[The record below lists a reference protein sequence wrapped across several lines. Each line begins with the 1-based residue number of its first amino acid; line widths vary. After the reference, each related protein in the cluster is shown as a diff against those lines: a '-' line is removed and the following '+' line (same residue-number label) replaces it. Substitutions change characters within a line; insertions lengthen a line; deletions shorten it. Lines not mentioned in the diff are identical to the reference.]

1 MTSPTKS
8 AADLLAV
15 LGEDMRQFRH
25 GLSGRW
31 RGAAQKLRRRLS
43 GGGPGSS
50 GAVTKPNTEPKPGL
64 LALLK
69 DDIRQSLDA
78 LFGELNR
85 LRGDK
90 IRPPLERHQ
99 GEGVTTSESPESVK
113 GPDH

>member
-1 MTSPTKS
+1 MTNPTKPT
-8 AADLLAV
+8 ADLLAD
-15 LGEDMRQFRH
+15 LEDDIRHFRH
-25 GLSGRW
+25 WLSGRW
-31 RGAAQKLRRRLS
+31 RGAAQKLRCRLS

-50 GAVTKPNTEPKPGL
+50 GAVTEPNTKPELGL

-69 DDIRQSLDA
+69 DDVRQSLDA

-85 LRGDK
+85 LRGDQ

>member
-1 MTSPTKS
+1 MSNPTKPT
-8 AADLLAV
+8 ADLLAV
-15 LGEDMRQFRH
+15 LEDDIRHFRH

-31 RGAAQKLRRRLS
+31 RGAAQKLRCRLS
-43 GGGPGSS
+43 GGGPESS
-50 GAVTKPNTEPKPGL
+50 GAVTTPNTKPKHGL

-90 IRPPLERHQ
+90 IRPPLERQQ

>member
-1 MTSPTKS
+1 MTNPTKS
-8 AADLLAV
+8 TADLLAV
-15 LGEDMRQFRH
+15 LGEDMRKFGH

-31 RGAAQKLRRRLS
+31 RGAAQELRRRLS
-43 GGGPGSS
+43 GGGPESS
-50 GAVTKPNTEPKPGL
+50 GAVTKPNTKSELGL

-90 IRPPLERHQ
+90 IRPPLEGHQ
-99 GEGVTTSESPESVK
+99 GEGITTSESPESVK

>member
-1 MTSPTKS
+1 MKSPTKS
-8 AADLLAV
+8 TADLLAV

-31 RGAAQKLRRRLS
+31 SGAAQKLRRRLG
-43 GGGPGSS
+43 GGGPESS
-50 GAVTKPNTEPKPGL
+50 GAVTTPNTKPELGL

-69 DDIRQSLDA
+69 DDIRQSLGA

-90 IRPPLERHQ
+90 IGPPLERHQ

>member
-1 MTSPTKS
+1 MTNPTKS
-8 AADLLAV
+8 TADLLAV
-15 LGEDMRQFRH
+15 LREDMRKFRH

-31 RGAAQKLRRRLS
+31 GGAAQELRRRLS
-43 GGGPGSS
+43 GGGQESS
-50 GAVTKPNTEPKPGL
+50 GAVTKPNTKPEPGL

-78 LFGELNR
+78 LFGELNS

-90 IRPPLERHQ
+90 IRPPLERYQ
-99 GEGVTTSESPESVK
+99 GEGITTSESPESVK